1 MWRVKFYAGSF
12 FVLPQ
17 TLQTRF
23 DVEISLIFHI
33 IGKVSRQ
40 ENKMV
45 WGGGGA
51 TWDIN
56 SRKNY

>member
-1 MWRVKFYAGSF
+1 MQEAF

-33 IGKVSRQ
+33 IGKLSRQ

-45 WGGGGA
+45 WRRV
-51 TWDIN
+51 
-56 SRKNY
+56 RKGRGIAI

>member
-1 MWRVKFYAGSF
+1 MGNNVKSEILMQEAF

-33 IGKVSRQ
+33 IGKLSRQ
-40 ENKMV
+40 ENEMV
-45 WGGGGA
+45 
-51 TWDIN
+51 
-56 SRKNY
+56 